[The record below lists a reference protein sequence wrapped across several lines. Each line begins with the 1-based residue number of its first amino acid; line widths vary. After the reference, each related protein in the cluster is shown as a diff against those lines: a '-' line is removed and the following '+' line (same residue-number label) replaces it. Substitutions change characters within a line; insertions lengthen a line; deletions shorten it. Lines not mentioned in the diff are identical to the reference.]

1 MTENR
6 RLLAAV
12 YAAARDS
19 GNAAVAAQCLD
30 LLTQAGFPPPDDP
43 APTPAT
49 LRTLLDRRPGAHPKI
64 RELGYEVL
72 RGSPEIPCGNVPGKE
87 QGNNGR

>member
-6 RLLAAV
+6 RLLTAV
-12 YAAARDS
+12 YATARDS

-30 LLTQAGFPPPDDP
+30 LLTQAGFQPPDDP

-49 LRTLLDRRPGAHPKI
+49 LRALLDRRPGAHPKI
-64 RELGYEVL
+64 RALGYEVL
-72 RGSPEIPCGNVPGKE
+72 RG
-87 QGNNGR
+87 RALL

>member
-6 RLLAAV
+6 RLLTAV

-72 RGSPEIPCGNVPGKE
+72 RGRVLL
-87 QGNNGR
+87 